1 MDMRLKNLFKKE
13 YIIGLDIGSSS
24 VKIARFQSKTDGL
37 HLVRAELKEIG
48 YAADE
53 ETREKELL
61 QALKYLLKGVDIK
74 RSRVIVAIN
83 CPGTAVKKIVA
94 PYMPKSELKRGIIL
108 EAKNYFTFFVDDSYI
123 DFEVLGDIVEGGVR
137 KYEVLVAVSPAKTVD
152 RYLGLLRKAGVR
164 PSSFV
169 PYPYVLKKL
178 AGQFYSGDDRVRYF
192 LMIGRSDSELVA
204 LKGGALAFSRKIP
217 VTGDDFT
224 SALTDV
230 LASDRGRTELTRE
243 EAERVKRGVGIPG
256 EGESRII
263 DGKISASQI
272 SSMLRAPLERLVT
285 EVERCFDYYREE
297 TGGRADSLI
306 LLGGGASLKGL
317 PEFLSKELEME
328 VRLGDVLDGLKVDA
342 GAFSGR
348 EALSYRL
355 ELAVGS
361 ALAGG
366 GGINLLPPEIKEET
380 ERVVKRGTIEAV
392 ATAVIIAS
400 ILVYM
405 GMRIK
410 IDNFE
415 KRIAVARMEFASLAP
430 ELAKAR
436 AQALA
441 NKVLLDEP
449 QWEDIFKEISNLL
462 PDTVHIEELKMADN
476 IITMKGIVDA
486 DRGEEIIASFILTL
500 EKGIFDN
507 VKLVSSK
514 DLEGAPGEEFELK
527 CWVDYED
534 L

>member
-1 MDMRLKNLFKKE
+1 
-13 YIIGLDIGSSS
+13 
-24 VKIARFQSKTDGL
+24 
-37 HLVRAELKEIG
+37 
-48 YAADE
+48 
-53 ETREKELL
+53 
-61 QALKYLLKGVDIK
+61 
-74 RSRVIVAIN
+74 
-83 CPGTAVKKIVA
+83 
-94 PYMPKSELKRGIIL
+94 
-108 EAKNYFTFFVDDSYI
+108 
-123 DFEVLGDIVEGGVR
+123 
-137 KYEVLVAVSPAKTVD
+137 
-152 RYLGLLRKAGVR
+152 
-164 PSSFV
+164 
-169 PYPYVLKKL
+169 
-178 AGQFYSGDDRVRYF
+178 
-192 LMIGRSDSELVA
+192 
-204 LKGGALAFSRKIP
+204 
-217 VTGDDFT
+217 
-224 SALTDV
+224 
-230 LASDRGRTELTRE
+230 
-243 EAERVKRGVGIPG
+243 
-256 EGESRII
+256 
-263 DGKISASQI
+263 
-272 SSMLRAPLERLVT
+272 
-285 EVERCFDYYREE
+285 
-297 TGGRADSLI
+297 
-306 LLGGGASLKGL
+306 LKGL